1 LELFNFTPH
10 LADLPSDFPFL
21 DVLSRNYIPKF
32 WEEILF
38 EAILLKLEK
47 FGSIHS
53 RDEARTT
60 NTPKNWDVSWTSS
73 SAANRAP
80 EHDLHSNLA
89 SNLLKLGPKLRF
101 KLHPSWLSVNHPNV
115 ESLDRWYLH
124 WRAKRMHVTNGRAS
138 QLDARFLHYFSV
150 DYLSKYAIRESYFQ

>member
-1 LELFNFTPH
+1 LEPSNFTLH

-21 DVLSRNYIPKF
+21 DVLFCNYIPKI

-38 EAILLKLEK
+38 EAILLKFEK

-60 NTPKNWDVSWTSS
+60 NTLKKWDVSWTSS

-80 EHDLHSNLA
+80 EHDLHSNL
-89 SNLLKLGPKLRF
+89 LKLGPKLRF
-101 KLHPSWLSVNHPNV
+101 KLHPSWLTVNHPIDCLV
-115 ESLDRWYLH
+115 VAFAESIYAR
-124 WRAKRMHVTNGRAS
+124 RRFNNFSTRMRRTAAVLGFFA
-138 QLDARFLHYFSV
+138 L
-150 DYLSKYAIRESYFQ
+150 LSGKVGLACVFYGPSAMV